1 MKSFLPSYEDTDFLS
16 SSKTEHIAIHSQEEN
31 KEPKILIS
39 DVYLWTAPDGTTICT
54 SIILPCPQC
63 EYPIVI
69 KPDQLAL
76 TLSRNNGLTLNQ
88 KIACPSRWKK
98 MDDNLIET
106 DEDGNPITH
115 RCGWSCKGI
124 ENSKV
129 RNQKNG

>member
-1 MKSFLPSYEDTDFLS
+1 MKSLLPGYEADFFS
-16 SSKTEHIAIHSQEEN
+16 SSKTEHIAINYQEEQ
-31 KEPKILIS
+31 KESKILIS
-39 DVYLWTAPDGTTICT
+39 DAYLWNAPDGTTICT
-54 SIILPCPQC
+54 TIILPCPQC

-76 TLSRNNGLTLNQ
+76 TFSRNVGVTLNQ
-88 KIACPSRWKK
+88 KVSCPSRWKK
-98 MDDNLIET
+98 MDNNLIET

-129 RNQKNG
+129 RT